1 MLTRM
6 PRALSLLSIGWYFAL
21 CIVGGIAGGLLLD
34 NLADTK
40 PIFALIGLFLG
51 LALAFWGGYKLLMQV
66 ISATSTEGKVDDAK
80 P

>member
-6 PRALSLLSIGWYFAL
+6 PRAIRLLSIGWYFAL

-40 PIFALIGLFLG
+40 PVFSLLGLFLG

-66 ISATSTEGKVDDAK
+66 ISATSAESKTDEA
-80 P
+80 